1 MICTR
6 ILIIE
11 DEERMARTV
20 QNLLVKHGY
29 SADIAF
35 DGEMGLDYVLTG
47 SYDLVILDI
56 MLPRLNGY
64 QVLEA
69 VRRHGLQTPVLML
82 SARSDVEDRIEG
94 LDKGAD
100 YYLAKPFSSAE
111 LLACL
116 RALLRRPKEI
126 SSSKLTYGDIVLDT
140 DSGRLSK
147 GDKSV
152 MLNKKERDVLR
163 LLMQKEGQPVSR
175 EALFSNVWGIDS
187 GAESNVVEAYMS
199 FLRKKLAFVQSN
211 LRIASLRRIGY
222 CLSMEETAS

>member
-1 MICTR
+1 MVCTR

-11 DEERMARTV
+11 DEERMARTI

-35 DGEMGLDYVLTG
+35 DGEMGLDYALTG
-47 SYDLVILDI
+47 TYDLVILDI

-69 VRRHGLQTPVLML
+69 VRQRGLQLPILML

-100 YYLAKPFSSAE
+100 YYLAKPFSSGE

-126 SSSKLTYGDIVLDT
+126 SSSQLSYGDIVLDT
-140 DSGRLSK
+140 DSGKLSK
-147 GDKSV
+147 GEKSV

-163 LLMQKEGQPVSR
+163 LLIQREGKPVSR
-175 EALFSNVWGIDS
+175 DVLFSNVWGLDS

-199 FLRKKLAFVQSN
+199 FLRKKLAFIQSDM
-211 LRIASLRRIGY
+211 RIASLRRIGY
-222 CLSMEETAS
+222 CLSMEESTS